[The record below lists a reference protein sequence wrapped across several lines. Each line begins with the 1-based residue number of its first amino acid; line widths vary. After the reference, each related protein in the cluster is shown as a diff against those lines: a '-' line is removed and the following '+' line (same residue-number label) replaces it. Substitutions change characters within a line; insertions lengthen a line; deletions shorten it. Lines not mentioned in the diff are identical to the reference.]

1 MIECFAAHYFI
12 GTWLRESSVNITE
25 SIEIAINSIRAHK
38 LRSFLTLLGL
48 IIGVMTLILVMTIVQ
63 GANVYVEEKVA
74 NLGTNVFQVSR
85 TPLAVT
91 DFQEFIRAQRNKLL
105 EMDDVAAVREVCGE
119 CQAVGAEVSASTN
132 VKAGNEVGEDVSIRG
147 VTANMADIGTTTIE
161 DGRYISNFEERASS
175 PVCVLGHEV
184 VEHLFPQMSA
194 VGKTVRIAS
203 EEFRVVGVAERVGT
217 VLGQSQD
224 NFALIPIS
232 TFFKVFGPR
241 RSVTLQVRAVDSS
254 RLQLAMDQVRL
265 SLRARRHVS
274 YDKPDNFYMLTSDTF
289 LSLWSSI
296 SSAFFM
302 VFIMISSIASVVGG
316 IVIMNIM
323 LVSVTERTKEIGIR
337 RAVGARKNDI
347 LWQFLI
353 EALVQ
358 CMVGGFIGVAGGA
371 LAALVV
377 RQVTPFPASLKWWV
391 AATGLIL
398 STLIGIF
405 FGIYPARKASRL
417 DPIEA
422 LRSE

>member
-1 MIECFAAHYFI
+1 M
-12 GTWLRESSVNITE
+12 NISE
-25 SIEIAINSIRAHK
+25 AIEISLSSIRAHK

-48 IIGVMTLILVMTIVQ
+48 IIGVTTLIVVMTIVQ

-105 EMDDVAAVREVCGE
+105 EMDDVKVIQEACRDCLS
-119 CQAVGAEVSASTN
+119 VGAQVTATTS

-161 DGRYISNFEERASS
+161 EGRYISTFEERAGSAA
-175 PVCVLGHEV
+175 CVLGREV
-184 VEHLFPQMSA
+184 ADHLFPQTSA

-203 EEFRVVGVAERVGT
+203 EEYRVVGVAERVGT

-224 NFALIPIS
+224 NFVSIPIS
-232 TFFKVFGPR
+232 AFFKTFGTR
-241 RSVTLQVRAVDSS
+241 RSVTIQVKAADSARLEPAV
-254 RLQLAMDQVRL
+254 DQVRL
-265 SLRARRHVS
+265 LLRGRRRVRYNS
-274 YDKPDNFYMLTSDTF
+274 PDDFYMATSDTF

-302 VFIMISSIASVVGG
+302 VFIMISSIASIVGG

-337 RAVGARKNDI
+337 RAVGARKKDI

-353 EALVQ
+353 EALAQ
-358 CMVGGFIGVAGGA
+358 CVVGGFIGVSGGFLIA
-371 LAALVV
+371 LAV
-377 RQVTPFPASLKWWV
+377 RQWTPFPASLKWWV
-391 AATGLIL
+391 ALTGLVL
-398 STLIGIF
+398 STVIGIF
-405 FGIYPARKASRL
+405 FGIYPARKAAEL

-422 LRSE
+422 LRRE

>member
-1 MIECFAAHYFI
+1 LGDPRGGF
-12 GTWLRESSVNITE
+12 ESSVNIGE
-25 SIEIAINSIRAHK
+25 AIHIPIGSIRAHK

-74 NLGTNVFQVSR
+74 NLGTNVFRVSR

-91 DFQEFIRAQRNKLL
+91 DFQEFIRAQRNKPL
-105 EMDDVAAVREVCGE
+105 EMSDVAAVREACRDCLE
-119 CQAVGAEVSASTN
+119 VGADATTTTT

-147 VTANMADIGTTTIE
+147 VTANMADIGTAVVE
-161 DGRYISNFEERASS
+161 EGRYVSSFDERSGAA
-175 PVCVLGHEV
+175 VCVLGSEV
-184 VEHLFPQMSA
+184 AERLFPYGGSI
-194 VGKTVRIAS
+194 GKTVRIAN
-203 EEFRVVGVAERVGT
+203 EDYRVIGVAERSGT

-224 NFALIPIS
+224 NFVLIPIGS
-232 TFFKVFGPR
+232 FFKIFGPR
-241 RSVTLQVRAVDSS
+241 RSVTIQVKAPDST
-254 RLQLAMDQVRL
+254 RLELAIDQVRL
-265 SLRARRHVS
+265 VLRSRRHVG
-274 YDKPDNFYMLTSDTF
+274 YDSPDSFYVATSDTF

-302 VFIMISSIASVVGG
+302 VFIMISSIASIVGG

-337 RAVGARKNDI
+337 RAVGARRGDI
-347 LWQFLI
+347 LRQFLI
-353 EALVQ
+353 EALAQ
-358 CMVGGFIGVAGGA
+358 CMVGGAIGVAGGFLVA
-371 LAALVV
+371 LAV
-377 RQVTPFPASLKWWV
+377 RQLTPFPVSIKWWV
-391 AATGLIL
+391 AATGLVL

>member
-1 MIECFAAHYFI
+1 M
-12 GTWLRESSVNITE
+12 NITE
-25 SIEIAINSIRAHK
+25 AIDISLGSIRAHK

-48 IIGVMTLILVMTIVQ
+48 IIGVTTLIVVMTIVQ
-63 GANVYVEEKVA
+63 GANAYVEDKVA

-105 EMDDVAAVREVCGE
+105 EMDDVEAVRQLCRD
-119 CQAVGAEVSASTN
+119 CLAVGAQVTATTS

-147 VTANMADIGTTTIE
+147 VTANMADISTTTIE
-161 DGRYISNFEERASS
+161 EGRYISAFEERTAS
-175 PVCVLGHEV
+175 PVCVLGKEV
-184 VEHLFPQMSA
+184 ADHLFPQTTA
-194 VGKTVRIAS
+194 VGKTIRIAH
-203 EEFRVVGVAERVGT
+203 EEYRVVGLAERVGT

-224 NFALIPIS
+224 NFVIIPIS
-232 TFFKVFGPR
+232 AFVKMFGTR
-241 RSVTLQVRAVDSS
+241 RSVTIEAKAVDST
-254 RLQLAMDQVRL
+254 RLEPAIDQVRL
-265 SLRARRHVS
+265 LLRGRRHVRYTS
-274 YDKPDNFYMLTSDTF
+274 SDDFYIATSDTF

-337 RAVGARKNDI
+337 RAVGARQKDI

-353 EALVQ
+353 EALAQ
-358 CMVGGFIGVAGGA
+358 CVVGGFIGVLVGFLLA
-371 LAALVV
+371 LAV
-377 RQVTPFPASLKWWV
+377 RQWTPFPASLKWWV
-391 AATGLIL
+391 ALTGLVL
-398 STLIGIF
+398 STVIGIF

-422 LRSE
+422 LRRE